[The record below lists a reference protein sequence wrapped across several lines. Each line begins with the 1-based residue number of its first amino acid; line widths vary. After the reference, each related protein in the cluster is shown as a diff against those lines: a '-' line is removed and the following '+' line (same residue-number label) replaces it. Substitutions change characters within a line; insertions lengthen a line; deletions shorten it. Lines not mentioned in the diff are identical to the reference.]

1 MRFTVSSP
9 TPLNGRISVP
19 GDYRLTLTLMALG
32 MSMEAPL
39 TLVSPGS
46 AKDIE
51 RFRVFLE
58 RHGASIHDGQDGFT
72 LIGRRFSGDV
82 VLGADVPD
90 AVLHMTAASAI
101 CTARSVRIADGAG
114 ARSRVVEPLLALLK
128 QTGVGD
134 DCIVSDNGDI
144 IVRGISFSPPELV
157 RLRSQWA
164 VETVLAEAL
173 AARTT
178 VTVSCPAGILP
189 VSERVLRA
197 LGFEF
202 DQADVDGNIEAELE
216 RRKARAS
223 GDRPVGI
230 RKINWAG
237 SPAGR
242 FEIPGDTT
250 IAAAVA
256 GCAAAVQRSDVTI
269 QNVVW
274 DGGRRGFFDTLR
286 RMKARIS
293 YDCERNGH
301 IFDTADIR
309 IGWSVLEGVHI
320 TSEQAET
327 MASELLVLA
336 AVAAS
341 AAGETVISDLTGPPG
356 IGRDAFKLVARALE
370 KCGVHIGDFT
380 EGIVLRGGAEFIG
393 SEVDSGGRPDV
404 ACALAVA
411 GMAAAGET
419 TVVGCENDVYPV
431 GDFLKVISQLT
442 G

>member
-9 TPLNGRISVP
+9 GPLNGRISVP

-32 MSMEAPL
+32 MSMEEPL
-39 TLVSPGS
+39 TLVAPCSV
-46 AKDIE
+46 KDIAQ
-51 RFRVFLE
+51 FRAFLE
-58 RHGASIHDGQDGFT
+58 RHGASIRDGQDGFT
-72 LIGRRFSGDV
+72 LNGRRFSGDV
-82 VLGADVPD
+82 DLGADVPD
-90 AVLHMTAASAI
+90 VILHMTAASAV

-114 ARSRVVEPLLALLK
+114 TRSMFVEQLLALLK
-128 QTGVGD
+128 QSGVGD
-134 DCIVSDNGDI
+134 DCITSDNGDV
-144 IVRGISFSPPELV
+144 IVRGISFSPPGLI

-164 VETVLAEAL
+164 VEAVLAEAL
-173 AARTT
+173 AARTP

-189 VSERVLRA
+189 VSERVLQA

-202 DQADVDGNIEAELE
+202 DQADGDGAIEAELE
-216 RRKARAS
+216 RRKARVS
-223 GDRPVGI
+223 GDRPAEI
-230 RKINWAG
+230 RKIRWVG
-237 SPAGR
+237 SSAGR
-242 FEIPGDTT
+242 FDIPGDTT

-256 GCAAAVQRSDVTI
+256 GCAAVLQRSDVTI

-293 YDCERNGH
+293 YDCERNGQ
-301 IFDTADIR
+301 IFDTADVR
-309 IGWSVLEGVHI
+309 IGWSILEGVHI
-320 TSEQAET
+320 MSEQAET
-327 MASELLVLA
+327 MATELLVLA

-341 AAGETVISDLTGPPG
+341 AAGETVISDLAEPPG
-356 IGRDAFKLVARALE
+356 VGREAFKLVARALE

-380 EGIVLRGGAEFIG
+380 EGIVLRGGAELIG

-419 TVVGCENDVYPV
+419 TVAGCENDVYPV
-431 GDFLKVISQLT
+431 GDFLNVIRQLA